1 MPIILLYSTL
11 SFWFLTILQASV
23 IPFWL
28 VDLNYLAI
36 VIWGLY
42 YAKNRQGYNYPLW
55 GFWVPVIFGLGLASF
70 LFFSFWVILP
80 YLIGTAMISLLIERR
95 NQWLFRFKE
104 GLISITVI
112 FTVYLL
118 VTVLIRGQ
126 VMQYVVTIDFFTR
139 TLITFTL
146 AMGFWVHFLKQAGR
160 GRIR

>member
-1 MPIILLYSTL
+1 MPKILFYSTL
-11 SFWFLTILQASV
+11 SLWFLTILQASV

-42 YAKNRQGYNYPLW
+42 YAKNRQWNNYPFW
-55 GFWVPVIFGLGLASF
+55 GFWLPIIFGLGLTSF
-70 LFFSFWVILP
+70 LFYSYWVVLP
-80 YLIGTAMISLLIERR
+80 YIIGTIMISFLIERR

-104 GLISITVI
+104 GLISIAVI
-112 FTVYLL
+112 FMVYLL
-118 VTVLIRGQ
+118 AMVLIRAQ

-139 TLITFTL
+139 TLITFIL
-146 AMGFWVHFLKQAGR
+146 AMSFWVYFLKQVGR